1 MKFIKFFKFDIRYG
15 IINQYKKYLLFSF
28 LIILA
33 FFEFRS
39 NQISSE
45 NYSFSLMDSIL
56 YIYGGIKEFI
66 PTGGETFKIP
76 YLWLLNHILILFFTL
91 NYMHK
96 DLVGFGQQTIYR
108 SGSRTQWWLSKCFC
122 QFLSVSL
129 FYVISWFELTICT
142 WVVNGNMSLSVSK
155 MMKDTTELGVNALD
169 NPNWSVNLN
178 LLLMPFLFT
187 VSMSLLQMTLC
198 LFVKPTVSYVFSV
211 VVCILSAY
219 YLNPVIIGNYAMALR
234 SNQLVSNGVDINIG
248 IICMVILGLFSV
260 VIGML
265 RFKKYSIL
273 TKG

>member
-1 MKFIKFFKFDIRYG
+1 MYLGCKWKYVVKRFQNDERY
-15 IINQYKKYLLFSF
+15 
-28 LIILA
+28 
-33 FFEFRS
+33 
-39 NQISSE
+39 
-45 NYSFSLMDSIL
+45 
-56 YIYGGIKEFI
+56 
-66 PTGGETFKIP
+66 
-76 YLWLLNHILILFFTL
+76 
-91 NYMHK
+91 
-96 DLVGFGQQTIYR
+96 YR
-108 SGSRTQWWLSKCFC
+108 TRGKC
-122 QFLSVSL
+122 
-129 FYVISWFELTICT
+129 
-142 WVVNGNMSLSVSK
+142 
-155 MMKDTTELGVNALD
+155 LD

-265 RFKKYSIL
+265 RFKNIAF
-273 TKG
+273 

>member
-1 MKFIKFFKFDIRYG
+1 MKFIKFLKFDIHYG
-15 IINQYKKYLLFSF
+15 IIKQYKKYLLFSF

-39 NQISSE
+39 NQISFE
-45 NYSFSLMDSIL
+45 NYNFSLLDSIL

-96 DLVGFGQQTIYR
+96 DLEGFGQQTIYR
-108 SGSRTQWWLSKCFC
+108 SGSRTQWWLSKCFS
-122 QFLSVSL
+122 QFLSVFL
-129 FYVISWFELTICT
+129 FYIISWLELTICT
-142 WVVNGNMSLSVSK
+142 WVVNGNLSLNISK
-155 MMKDTTELGVNALD
+155 IMRDTTELGINALD
-169 NPNWSVNLN
+169 NPNWNIHLY
-178 LLLMPFLFT
+178 LLLVPFLFT

-198 LFVKPTVSYVFSV
+198 LFVKPTVSYVISV

-219 YLNPVIIGNYAMALR
+219 YLNPLILGNYAMALR

-248 IICMVILGLFSV
+248 IICMIILGLFSV
-260 VIGML
+260 LVGMF

>member
-1 MKFIKFFKFDIRYG
+1 M
-15 IINQYKKYLLFSF
+15 
-28 LIILA
+28 
-33 FFEFRS
+33 
-39 NQISSE
+39 
-45 NYSFSLMDSIL
+45 
-56 YIYGGIKEFI
+56 
-66 PTGGETFKIP
+66 
-76 YLWLLNHILILFFTL
+76 
-91 NYMHK
+91 
-96 DLVGFGQQTIYR
+96 
-108 SGSRTQWWLSKCFC
+108 
-122 QFLSVSL
+122 
-129 FYVISWFELTICT
+129 ISWFELTICT